1 MFDLISRS
9 DELLQQLHVTISPST
24 LHLAHAKRLRFEISD
39 PFGDESQPAF
49 LRDAYARV
57 KSLFDAHSFHLLRL
71 DLHQPTH
78 LTPHE
83 DQQALLHQVQLFCQQ
98 TTFPMP
104 HDVHITKTNDETIMQ
119 CYWELDQLT
128 LSLEPLL
135 QEIVLAHTL
144 TGYDLFAYSIY
155 FMNRSLPLLFHL
167 CDDTRLDIIST
178 SHATLI
184 KAYEPYLHWLHQ
196 ESLKELDRLNLR
208 SKAS

>member
-9 DELLQQLHVTISPST
+9 DELLQALHVKISPST

-39 PFGDESQPAF
+39 PFGDESQLVF
-49 LRDAYARV
+49 LYDAYARI
-57 KSLFDAHSFHLLRL
+57 KPLFEEQSFHLLRL

-78 LTPHE
+78 LTPYE
-83 DQQALLHQVQLFCQQ
+83 DQQALWHQIQLFCQQ

-104 HDVHITKTNDETIMQ
+104 HDVRITKTNGETTMQ
-119 CYWELDQLT
+119 CYWALDQLS

-155 FMNRSLPLLFHL
+155 FMNQTLPLLFHL
-167 CDDTRLDIIST
+167 CDDTRLDVIST
-178 SHATLI
+178 SHTILL
-184 KAYEPYLHWLHQ
+184 KTYELYLHWLHHD
-196 ESLKELDRLNLR
+196 SLKELDQLNLR